1 MAGYIFSLNDARLTA
16 LPSGALWWSHR
27 GILCVSDLH
36 FGKSDRIARRG
47 GALLPPYET
56 RDTLERLETDILRNN
71 PQTVICLGDS
81 FDDLAASEEMDAE
94 DHLCLTSLMAGRNW
108 IWIAGNHDPG
118 PIGIGGSHK
127 SEIAVGPLHFRHIAD
142 LAKTAEVSGH
152 FHPKARLSAK
162 GRGMSRPCFLLDNHR
177 LIMPAYGTY
186 TGGLR
191 SDSAALAAL
200 MEQDAVAILTG
211 KTSVAIPMP
220 R

>member
-1 MAGYIFSLNDARLTA
+1 
-16 LPSGALWWSHR
+16 
-27 GILCVSDLH
+27 
-36 FGKSDRIARRG
+36 
-47 GALLPPYET
+47 
-56 RDTLERLETDILRNN
+56 
-71 PQTVICLGDS
+71 
-81 FDDLAASEEMDAE
+81 MDAE